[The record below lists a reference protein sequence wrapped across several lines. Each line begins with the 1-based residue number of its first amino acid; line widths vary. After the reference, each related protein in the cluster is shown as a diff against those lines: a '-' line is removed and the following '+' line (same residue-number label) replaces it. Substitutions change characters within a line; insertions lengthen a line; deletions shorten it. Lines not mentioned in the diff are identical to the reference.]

1 MEKPAF
7 DPLDPP
13 TARNPLPAYGSAPSM
28 RLLQDLVRVPRQERT
43 RPLTPES
50 RAMLVEIAAALSAS
64 LIPATAREIRD
75 AVLGLLSHYP
85 TRAMSTTERVSVARD
100 WLTDLAVVPTDIIAA
115 ACQEWRRRP
124 NAFAPTPGHL
134 LELIGPVLA
143 VRRFQHRMASEWLA
157 AQHCA
162 VNEDQR
168 KGIGA

>member
-28 RLLQDLVRVPRQERT
+28 RLLQDLVRVPRHERT
-43 RPLTPES
+43 RPLNPEMQ
-50 RAMLVEIAAALSAS
+50 ALLLEIEAALSAS
-64 LIPATAREIRD
+64 LTPATAHEIRD

-134 LELIGPVLA
+134 LELIGPALA
-143 VRRFQHRMASEWLA
+143 ARRFQHRMASEWLA
-157 AQHCA
+157 AQHRVA
-162 VNEDQR
+162 NEESER
-168 KGIGA
+168 T